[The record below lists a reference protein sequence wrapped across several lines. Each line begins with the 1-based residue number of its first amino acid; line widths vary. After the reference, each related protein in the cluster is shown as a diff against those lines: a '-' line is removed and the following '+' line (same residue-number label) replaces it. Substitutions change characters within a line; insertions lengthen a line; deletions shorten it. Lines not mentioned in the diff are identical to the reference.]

1 MKETETTPIDSL
13 FWEIALK
20 DDPIAFR
27 TLFLQFF
34 TPLCV
39 FAHRYI
45 ESWESCEDV
54 VQDTFYSLWKN
65 RKNITIRTSTRNF
78 LITSVRNQCIDYLRK
93 AESEQNWR
101 QKETLS
107 TLSSHTPG
115 DLYSCAELEARLSAA
130 LAKLP
135 PHIREVFEQN
145 RFEGL
150 TYSEIAGRHQLSVKT
165 VEAYMSKS
173 LRHLREELKEYLPL
187 VTLLLG

>member
-13 FWEIALK
+13 FWEIALN
-20 DDPIAFR
+20 DNHTAFR

-65 RKNITIRTSTRNF
+65 RKHISIRTSTRNF

-93 AESEQNWR
+93 AESEQNWK
-101 QKETLS
+101 QKEALS
-107 TLSSHTPG
+107 ALHTHTPG
-115 DLYSCAELEARLSAA
+115 DLYSCAELEARLCVA

-135 PHIREVFEQN
+135 AHIREVFEQN

-150 TYSEIAGRHQLSVKT
+150 TYTEIAGEHRLSVKT
-165 VEAYMSKS
+165 VEAYMSKA
-173 LRHLREELKEYLPL
+173 LRCLREELKEYLPL
-187 VTLLLG
+187 VMLLLG